1 MNDEKIYFFPK
12 KSAKVS
18 PSKKKTMKGVLLRPV
33 PDHMTSSLKDA
44 QDALDKLYS
53 LPPITKEIE
62 KHKAKRQKL
71 QKERREDK
79 NDAGKVLKEA
89 ERQIAKWE
97 RENTGYPL
105 ALF

>member
-1 MNDEKIYFFPK
+1 
-12 KSAKVS
+12 
-18 PSKKKTMKGVLLRPV
+18 MKGVLLRPI
-33 PDHMTSSLKDA
+33 PDHMTSRLTDA

-62 KHKAKRQKL
+62 KHKGKRQKL
-71 QKERREDK
+71 QKKRSKDK
-79 NDAGKVLKEA
+79 KDAEKVLKEA

-105 ALF
+105 ALFHS

>member
-1 MNDEKIYFFPK
+1 MQ
-12 KSAKVS
+12 
-18 PSKKKTMKGVLLRPV
+18 GVLLRPI
-33 PDHMTSSLKDA
+33 PDHIASSLKDA

-62 KHKAKRQKL
+62 KHKIKRQKL
-71 QKERREDK
+71 QKKRREDK
-79 NDAGKVLKEA
+79 KDAQKVLKRA

-105 ALF
+105 SSFRL